1 MKTLFPEIEPYK
13 IYALSVESGHTIYVE
28 ESGNPMGKPII
39 FLHGGPGGGTGSK
52 QRRFF
57 DPKHYRIVLFD
68 QRGCG
73 KSTPQGE
80 IVNNTTDDLID
91 DIETIRKHLNIE
103 QWILFGGSW
112 GSTLALAY
120 YVKFPKLVIGLILR
134 GIFISRTF
142 ELEWFI
148 KEVAIFFPRKYQKL
162 LDFHHTINKES
173 LVSDYSRLVFG
184 KDLKVAR
191 KAAHAWNSFEGSIL
205 KLTYEDNVAPPEINY
220 EDELARARVQLHY
233 IKHHCFVNGDE
244 ILNKLQSLK
253 KIPTVIVQGQYDM
266 VCPPQTAFDLH
277 QALPHAEFHL
287 IVDAGHSA
295 SETGIT
301 DALIK
306 ATEAFKKI

>member
-1 MKTLFPEIEPYK
+1 M
-13 IYALSVESGHTIYVE
+13 
-28 ESGNPMGKPII
+28 
-39 FLHGGPGGGTGSK
+39 
-52 QRRFF
+52 
-57 DPKHYRIVLFD
+57 
-68 QRGCG
+68 
-73 KSTPQGE
+73 
-80 IVNNTTDDLID
+80 
-91 DIETIRKHLNIE
+91 NIE

-134 GIFISRTF
+134 GIFLSRTF

-184 KDLKVAR
+184 KDLKVAG